1 MALLTYFGEINP
13 NGQVALLLALSE
25 KVSSKISNSKNF
37 SIARE
42 GLDACWKWLEEKE
55 PVADDLYWY
64 LENLDDTGILTV
76 MQTEEDEV
84 KLKAWICIAD
94 AVAFTIKEAYDFQG
108 DKYLPAT
115 IEAVDIDTVEEFDT
129 NFDDIYEL
137 TSADK
142 EKIIKYF
149 LEVQANQQI
158 NKNNLLRD
166 LGNFID

>member
-1 MALLTYFGEINP
+1 MLTYFGEINS

-25 KVSSKISNSKNF
+25 TVSSKISNAKNF

-42 GLDACWKWLEEKE
+42 GLDACWKWLEEKKT
-55 PVADDLYWY
+55 VADDLYWY

-94 AVAFTIKEAYDFQG
+94 ALAFTIKEAYDFQG

-115 IEAVDIDTVEEFDT
+115 IEAVDINTVEEFDT

-137 TSADK
+137 TSANK
-142 EKIIKYF
+142 EKIMKYF